1 MVRAQHRLSAKGVE
15 KAVKPGFYPDG
26 GGLYL
31 KIGPTGG
38 KSWVLRYTLR
48 GKARMMGLGPVDLVS
63 LADARDEAVRARK
76 QLHEGIDPLDARREA
91 HAAQEARLRAILT
104 FREASERFISAQT
117 PKWANPKS
125 PAQWTASLRD
135 YAWPHFGELA
145 VDQIETNHV
154 LKALEPVWNEKRET
168 ARRVRGRIEN
178 ILDWAA
184 AMGQREG
191 PNPARWRGHLRNL
204 LPSDGLKAKAE
215 KRHHAAMAYNDL
227 PAFMEKLKERTG
239 VAALAL
245 EFVILTAAR
254 SGEARGARHDEI
266 DLENAVWTIPG
277 ERMKAGKTHSVPLTA
292 RAVEIVKAMAE
303 TMGGEGLIFPSPD
316 RDKSPLSD
324 MTLSAVLRRMGISG
338 KVATVHGFRS
348 TFRDWAGEET
358 AFPRDLI
365 EFSLAHTIRNKA
377 EKAYR
382 RMDALKRRRDLM
394 DAWARFALTPPQ
406 ARPANVI
413 EIGGRNV

>member
-1 MVRAQHRLSAKGVE
+1 MVRAKHRLSAKGVE
-15 KAVKPGFYPDG
+15 KAAKPGFYPDG

-76 QLHEGIDPLDARREA
+76 QLHEGIDPLDARRETQ
-91 HAAQEARLRAILT
+91 AAEEARLRAILT

-135 YAWPHFGELA
+135 YAWPHFGDLP

-204 LPSDGLKAKAE
+204 LPGDGLKAKAE
-215 KRHHAAMAYNDL
+215 KRHHAAMAYDDL
-227 PAFMEKLKERTG
+227 PAFMAKLKKRTG

-254 SGEARGARHDEI
+254 SGEVRGARLDEI

-277 ERMKAGKTHSVPLTA
+277 ERMKAGKTHSVPLSG
-292 RAVEIVKAMAE
+292 RALEIVKAMAE
-303 TMGGEGLIFPSPD
+303 TMGSEGLIFPSPN
-316 RDKSPLSD
+316 RDKAPLSD
-324 MTLSAVLRRMGISG
+324 MTLSAVLRRMGIPG
-338 KVATVHGFRS
+338 EVATVHGFRS

-406 ARPANVI
+406 ARPGNVI
-413 EIGGRNV
+413 EIGGRNG